1 MIERTHPFINDTIEN
16 GQLAGSQLVK
26 MHWKIKKKQ
35 GESNDLHQ
43 FNPDIFSKGKK
54 VAYSL
59 QLVAAG
65 DEKEAG
71 LA

>member
-54 VAYSL
+54 VT
-59 QLVAAG
+59 G
-65 DEKEAG
+65 ERREKKYYTIFI
-71 LA
+71 

>member
-1 MIERTHPFINDTIEN
+1 MVYTIED

-26 MHWKIKKKQ
+26 MHWKIEKKR

-43 FNPDIFSKGKK
+43 FNSDIFSKGKK

-65 DEKEAG
+65 DGKEAG